1 VDDEE
6 NEQHDQGDAGDGQTF
21 SDRFAHD
28 ATPCRGAPAAAGR
41 ACIRRRVVTVCQRR
55 RVVSDF
61 ATLETDS
68 SAAAAPLRR
77 MIFPV
82 LFGTMAPGDAH
93 GLAQPLARLSAALQS
108 PHGRRTGRSFLNPP
122 LADVRGE
129 ADEGQ
134 DGHRHR
140 ASTFDNTQRRQ
151 DRGAGRRAY
160 RGNEHA
166 RGTDSPRRAVS
177 PFRGAAVRGGA
188 DGGAAGMTTRDIP
201 VFLSIDAVPEALGF
215 DSGAMKGIRELL
227 IRYVEGGHIA
237 GAAAL
242 VARYGQIV
250 QRLAVG
256 WADLDTKKPL
266 ASDTLFRIFSLTK
279 PITSV
284 AALMLVE
291 QGAVA
296 LDDPVS
302 DYIPAF
308 RDVRVF
314 AGLQGGRI
322 VTEPPRRSLT
332 VRHLLTHT
340 SGVAGTAMRSDEP
353 LAAAYRNARIGDE
366 RLTLAEMCERLAEIP
381 LLFHPG
387 EQWRYGVSTD
397 VLARVVEVASG
408 MSFGRFL
415 RERLFLPLGM
425 HDTSYVV
432 PPEKRDRLATLYTA
446 TAGGLRPLKHTNV
459 TPATAAAAGA
469 APADARA
476 ASNAQV
482 ARGEL

>member
-1 VDDEE
+1 
-6 NEQHDQGDAGDGQTF
+6 
-21 SDRFAHD
+21 
-28 ATPCRGAPAAAGR
+28 
-41 ACIRRRVVTVCQRR
+41 
-55 RVVSDF
+55 
-61 ATLETDS
+61 
-68 SAAAAPLRR
+68 
-77 MIFPV
+77 
-82 LFGTMAPGDAH
+82 
-93 GLAQPLARLSAALQS
+93 
-108 PHGRRTGRSFLNPP
+108 
-122 LADVRGE
+122 
-129 ADEGQ
+129 
-134 DGHRHR
+134 
-140 ASTFDNTQRRQ
+140 
-151 DRGAGRRAY
+151 
-160 RGNEHA
+160 
-166 RGTDSPRRAVS
+166 
-177 PFRGAAVRGGA
+177 
-188 DGGAAGMTTRDIP
+188 MTTRDIP
-201 VFLSIDAVPEALGF
+201 VFLSIDAAPEALGF

-459 TPATAAAAGA
+459 TPANAAAAGT

-482 ARGEL
+482 ARGELATAYRGAESEARSLGPTLESGSTGLVSTITDYFRFAQMLLDEGRWQNQSLLRAETVRMMVRNQLPPDLLPYRLPWPHVARYTAGCGYGFGVRVVMDLDRWGLPGSVGEYGWAGASNTYLWIDPVKKIVALLFAQVFPFMHTDLDRQFKRLVYAALMD